1 VRTIP
6 LKAYWDLLAKHI
18 KPQRV
23 RFVLLTVLLLSG
35 IGLQLVNPQIVRSFI
50 DSAISGKGGRALLYT
65 TLAFIGVSIVQQVV
79 RIGSVYLGQNVSWTA
94 TNALRAELA
103 RHCVR
108 LDMSFHHQHPPGEL
122 IERVDGDVSELATFF
137 SQLVIYLASN
147 LLLLIGILVMLF
159 LEDWRIG
166 LSFTLFAVLGL
177 GILYRI
183 RGIAVP
189 HAKARRQAQADLFGY
204 LEEQLSGTED
214 IRSNGGTAFSL
225 RGIHRLHAEILRHDR
240 KTSNKR
246 YLIGLVTSTLL
257 TVGNIIVITA
267 GYLLHRS
274 GAITV
279 GTIYLIVQYVN
290 LLTQPMWEL
299 SRQIENLQGIG
310 AAVERLAELRSVSS
324 TLIDGP
330 GAEIG
335 AGALSL
341 AFEDVGFS
349 YLAEEP
355 VLHNLS
361 FRLDPNKVLGV
372 LGRTGS
378 GKTTLARLV
387 FRLYDPTSGIIA
399 LNDADLRQPTL
410 QQVRQRI
417 AYVTQDV
424 QIFQAT
430 VRDNLT
436 FFNRGISDERIQQA
450 IEDLDLGDWLT
461 ALPQG
466 LDTEI
471 AAGGRGLS
479 AGQAQLL
486 ALTRVFLRDP
496 GLVVLDEASSRL
508 DPATERQIERT
519 IDKLLQ
525 DRTAIIIAHRLSTVH
540 RADEIMILQEGQI
553 DEYGDRA
560 ELEQNPASHFS
571 ALLRAGL
578 EEVLA

>member
-1 VRTIP
+1 MHTIP

-18 KPQRV
+18 QPQRV
-23 RFVLLTVLLLSG
+23 RFVLLTVLLLSS
-35 IGLQLVNPQIVRSFI
+35 IGLQIVNPQIVRSFI
-50 DSAISGKGGRALLYT
+50 DNATSGEGGRALLRT
-65 TLAFIGVSIVQQVV
+65 TLAFVGVSLVQQIV
-79 RIGSVYLGQNVSWTA
+79 RIGSVYVGQNVSWTA

-108 LDMSFHHQHPPGEL
+108 LDMGFHHQHPPGEL
-122 IERVDGDVSELATFF
+122 IERVDGDVSQLATFF
-137 SQLVIYLASN
+137 SQLVIYMASN
-147 LLLLIGILVMLF
+147 LLLLLGVLVMLS

-166 LSFTLFAVLGL
+166 LAFALFAALGL

-189 HAKARRQAQADLFGY
+189 HAKARRQANADLFGY

-225 RGIHRLHAEILRHDR
+225 RGVYRLQTEILRHDR
-240 KTSNKR
+240 KTSNTR
-246 YLIGLVTSTLL
+246 YVIGVVTSTLL
-257 TVGNIIVITA
+257 TVGNIIAITA
-267 GYLLHRS
+267 GYWLHRS
-274 GAITV
+274 GTITV

-290 LLTQPMWEL
+290 LLARPIWEL
-299 SRQIENLQGIG
+299 ARQVENLQGIS
-310 AAVERLAELRSVSS
+310 AAIERLSELRSVSS
-324 TLIDGP
+324 TLANGP
-330 GAEIG
+330 GADVG

-361 FRLDPNKVLGV
+361 FRLKPKRVLGV

-378 GKTTLARLV
+378 GKTTLARLA
-387 FRLYDPTSGIIA
+387 FRLYDPTSGSITI
-399 LNDADLRQPTL
+399 DDTDLRQPTL
-410 QQVRQRI
+410 EQVRQRV

-424 QIFQAT
+424 QIFQAS

-436 FFNRGISDERIQQA
+436 FFNRTISDEHIEKAIQ
-450 IEDLDLGDWLT
+450 DLELGDWLA

-519 IDKLLQ
+519 IEKLLQ
-525 DRTAIIIAHRLSTVH
+525 GRTAIIIAHRLSTIH

-560 ELEQNPASHFS
+560 QLEQDPSSRFS